1 MDPDQHGSGTFA
13 WIRIRNSENSIRI
26 RNKSFRIHNTGYFKV
41 IAVGLFFYSFFL
53 LIIRLL
59 LTNLWHLDP
68 KLLISRGWIRIKII
82 LDSQQCIK
90 GNLPVTDVFNVL
102 WDGGIGPNTV
112 AIHQRNQF
120 AFLEK
125 KEQSCTKHIQ
135 CC

>member
-1 MDPDQHGSGTFA
+1 MAIFSV
-13 WIRIRNSENSIRI
+13 NL
-26 RNKSFRIHNTGYFKV
+26 V
-41 IAVGLFFYSFFL
+41 LFL
-53 LIIRLL
+53 QEVQL
-59 LTNLWHLDP
+59 
-68 KLLISRGWIRIKII
+68 KMWIRIKII